1 MMKTIGFIGCGNMGG
16 AMARAVCRVA
26 DPAGVVL
33 ANRTPA
39 KAEALAA
46 ELGCRTGSNAD
57 AAGCELV
64 FLAVKPQMMAEM
76 LACVRPV
83 FAARA
88 ARGERFILCTMAA
101 GLSMEQIRQMA
112 GGAWPIVRINPNIP
126 SATGE
131 GMIPYCCAGLTDG
144 EEAECCRILAGA
156 GRVELIAESLIDAA
170 SCVSGCG
177 PAWAY
182 QFIEALADGGVAC
195 GLPRAKAQQY
205 AAQMVLGAAKM
216 LLDTGK
222 HPGELKD
229 AVCSPGGTTIQGV
242 RVLEERGFR
251 GAAMDAVL
259 AAYDKTCKLRE
270 G

>member
-1 MMKTIGFIGCGNMGG
+1 MKTIGFIGCGNMGG

-39 KAEALAA
+39 KAQALAQA
-46 ELGCRTGSNAD
+46 LGCRTGSNED
-57 AAGCELV
+57 AAGCGLV
-64 FLAVKPQMMAEM
+64 FLGVKPQMMAGM
-76 LACVRPV
+76 LAPLQPL

-88 ARGERFILCTMAA
+88 ARGERFVLCTMAA
-101 GLSMEQIRQMA
+101 GLTMDQIRRMA
-112 GGAWPIVRINPNIP
+112 DGDYPVVRINPNIP
-126 SATGE
+126 SAYGE
-131 GMIPYCCAGLTDG
+131 GMIPYCTLGVTPE
-144 EEAECCRILAGA
+144 EEAAFCQLMAGA
-156 GRVELIAESLIDAA
+156 GRADPIAENLIDAA

-177 PAWAY
+177 PAWAC

-205 AAQMVLGAAKM
+205 AAQMVLGTAKM
-216 LLDTGK
+216 LLETGG
-222 HPGELKD
+222 HPGAMKD

>member
-1 MMKTIGFIGCGNMGG
+1 
-16 AMARAVCRVA
+16 
-26 DPAGVVL
+26 
-33 ANRTPA
+33 
-39 KAEALAA
+39 
-46 ELGCRTGSNAD
+46 
-57 AAGCELV
+57 
-64 FLAVKPQMMAEM
+64 
-76 LACVRPV
+76 
-83 FAARA
+83 
-88 ARGERFILCTMAA
+88 MAA

-144 EEAECCRILAGA
+144 EEAECCRILAG
-156 GRVELIAESLIDAA
+156 
-170 SCVSGCG
+170 VSGCG

-251 GAAMDAVL
+251 GAVTDAVI

>member
-1 MMKTIGFIGCGNMGG
+1 MEIHTISFIGCGNMGG

-26 DPAGVVL
+26 APGDVLL
-33 ANRTPA
+33 ANRTRA

-46 ELGCRTGSNAD
+46 ELGCRVGSNEEAAAAD
-57 AAGCELV
+57 LI

-76 LACVRPV
+76 LASLRPV
-83 FAARA
+83 LAARA
-88 ARGERFILCTMAA
+88 GRFVLCTMAA
-101 GLSMEQIRQMA
+101 GLSMAQIRQMA
-112 GGAWPIVRINPNIP
+112 GGDYPVVRINPNIP
-126 SATGE
+126 SSTGE
-131 GMIPYCCAGLTDG
+131 GMIPYCAAGV
-144 EEAECCRILAGA
+144 EEADLAACCRILRGA
-156 GRVELIAESLIDAA
+156 GRVDPIAESLIDAA

-195 GLPRAKAQQY
+195 GLPRAKAQEY

-222 HPGELKD
+222 HPGQLKD

-251 GAAMDAVL
+251 GAVTDAVI
-259 AAYDKTCKLRE
+259 AAYEKTCKLRE